1 MTTALRSRKRPN
13 YFTGQLLGQEDF
25 LDEQNYQIS
34 LHRDASRLLHT
45 WGVVMGLEVSV
56 LDATTILIKPGTALD
71 AQGHLIVLDVTQNY
85 SVSPRSP
92 GAAVYL
98 TISYDEKFEDTDR
111 STDSTENFTRWTE
124 LCVLSD
130 LESPPP
136 DDGTLI
142 VLAKVQFSGGR
153 LDENIDVS
161 LRREAGARL
170 ASRSVTTS
178 HLANASVTAAK
189 LAADLRG
196 GWVHTAFKPSP
207 FMDAK
212 GGATAEGSPAFSIYN
227 TRATCEDRGARGTMA
242 VPIPILAD
250 RIVAFMIAGA
260 VNAKGLHLVL
270 ELSWWD
276 TEANKHRAET
286 ILDKQLSPRSPFHDT
301 FPINRSFDRGRD
313 ALSVYIHAAGSVDI
327 SIIGVQFDLSLSR

>member
-34 LHRDASRLLHT
+34 LHRDASRWLHS
-45 WGVVMGLEVSV
+45 WGVVMGLEVSI
-56 LDATTILIKPGTALD
+56 LDATTILVKPGTAVD
-71 AQGHLIVLDVTQNY
+71 SQGHLIVLDVTQNY
-85 SVSPRSP
+85 SVTPQSSD
-92 GAAVYL
+92 AVVYL

-124 LCVLSD
+124 LCVLNDSAT
-130 LESPPP
+130 PPP
-136 DDGTLI
+136 DDGASI
-142 VLAKVQFSGGR
+142 VLAKVQFAGGR
-153 LDENIDVS
+153 IEKIDVS

-227 TRATCEDRGARGTMA
+227 TRATCEERGARGTMA
-242 VPIPILAD
+242 IPIPILAD
-250 RIVAFMIAGA
+250 RIVTLMIAGA
-260 VNAKGLHLVL
+260 NNGKGLHLVL
-270 ELSWWD
+270 ELSSWD
-276 TEANKHRAET
+276 TEANRHRAET
-286 ILDKQLSPRSPFHDT
+286 ILDKQLSPKSPFYDT
-301 FPINRSFDRGRD
+301 FPINRSFDRARD
-313 ALSVYIHAAGSVDI
+313 ALSVYIHAAGSADI

>member
-1 MTTALRSRKRPN
+1 
-13 YFTGQLLGQEDF
+13 
-25 LDEQNYQIS
+25 
-34 LHRDASRLLHT
+34 LLHT
-45 WGVVMGLEVSV
+45 WGVVMGLEVSI

-85 SVSPRSP
+85 SVSPRSTD
-92 GAAVYL
+92 AVFYL

-130 LESPPP
+130 VATPPP
-136 DDGTLI
+136 DDGASI
-142 VLAKVQFSGGR
+142 VLAKVQFAGGR
-153 LDENIDVS
+153 LENIDVS

-207 FMDAK
+207 FMDARQ
-212 GGATAEGSPAFSIYN
+212 GGATAEGSPTFSIYN
-227 TRATCEDRGARGTMA
+227 TRATCDERGARGTMA
-242 VPIPILAD
+242 IPIPILAD
-250 RIVAFMIAGA
+250 RIVTFMIAGA
-260 VNAKGLHLVL
+260 NNGKGLHVVL

-276 TEANKHRAET
+276 TEANKHRAEA
-286 ILDKQLSPRSPFHDT
+286 ILDKQLSPRSPFYDT
-301 FPINRSFDRGRD
+301 FPINRSFDRARD
-313 ALSVYIHAAGSVDI
+313 ALSVYIHAAGSADI